1 MSNNRHLQMLAKTGL
16 PLAQS
21 GNLNSDIWQ
30 LAGIP
35 LGDGNFWIYQDKN
48 ARILL
53 DNNAIN
59 IDIARFSASHDA
71 VQIFDNPKQ
80 LYLTKQEYS
89 PGHHGI
95 IGFSCRM
102 QTELLNGNPQDFRDG
117 FGAFNVLDFRT
128 GMVFDIVANG
138 SKAWV
143 IYERLLIP
151 GVTVA
156 EQAFTHVIL
165 IDGIKQSG
173 NYLDCSV
180 IYNRNADST
189 EYYIDGVLVYRA
201 EQIPA
206 KVDCL
211 QAGFGIITLHP
222 IDNGKSV
229 SCKGQ
234 GAKGSWSDF
243 AYYSN

>member
-1 MSNNRHLQMLAKTGL
+1 MSNNRHLQALAKAAL
-16 PLAQS
+16 PLAHN
-21 GNLNSDIWQ
+21 GDLNTEVWQ

-48 ARILL
+48 ARVFF
-53 DNNAIN
+53 NNDS
-59 IDIARFSASHDA
+59 IDIDILKFSLSHDA

-80 LYLTKQEYS
+80 LYLSKQEYK

-102 QTELLNGNPQDFRDG
+102 QTELLNGNPRDYRDG

-138 SKAWV
+138 SNLWV
-143 IYERLLIP
+143 IYERLFIP

-156 EQAFTHVIL
+156 EQAFTNVIP
-165 IDGIKQSG
+165 IETKHRAGEF
-173 NYLDCSV
+173 LDCSV
-180 IYNRNADST
+180 IYNRGADST
-189 EYYIDGVLVYRA
+189 EYYVNGVLVHRA
-201 EQIPA
+201 EKIPV
-206 KVDCL
+206 KVDYL
-211 QAGFGIITLHP
+211 QTGFGIITLHP
-222 IDNGKSV
+222 IEDGKSV

>member
-1 MSNNRHLQMLAKTGL
+1 MQAMAKTGL
-16 PLAQS
+16 PLARE
-21 GNLNSDIWQ
+21 GELNTEFWQ

-35 LGDGNFWIYQDKN
+35 LGDGNFWMYQDGN
-48 ARILL
+48 ARILF
-53 DNNAIN
+53 DNNGIN
-59 IDIARFSASHDA
+59 IDIAKFTVSHDT

-80 LYLTKQEYS
+80 LYLTKQEYR

-102 QTELLNGNPQDFRDG
+102 HTELLNGNAKDYRDG

-138 SKAWV
+138 NNVWV
-143 IYERLLIP
+143 IYERLFIP
-151 GVTVA
+151 RITTA
-156 EQAFTHVIL
+156 EQAFTNVIP
-165 IDGIKQSG
+165 IEIKHLSG
-173 NYLDCSV
+173 EALDCSV

-189 EYYIDGVLVYRA
+189 EYYVDGVLVYRA
-201 EQIPA
+201 EQIPV
-206 KVDCL
+206 KIDCL
-211 QAGFGIITLHP
+211 QTGFGIITLHP
-222 IDNGKSV
+222 INNGKSV

-234 GAKGSWSDF
+234 GAKGTWSDF